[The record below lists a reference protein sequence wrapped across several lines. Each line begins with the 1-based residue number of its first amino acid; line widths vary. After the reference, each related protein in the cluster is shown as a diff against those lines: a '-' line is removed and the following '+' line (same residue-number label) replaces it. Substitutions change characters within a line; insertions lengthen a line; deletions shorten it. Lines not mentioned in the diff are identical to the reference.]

1 MKLVV
6 ESGSSKADWAVI
18 SHGKVLSCFQTKG
31 FNPLFFEEI
40 EIKQFLLDHEQ
51 IHSII
56 GDVRQVYF
64 YSPGFSHRDSRNNL
78 HNILENVFKK
88 SKIYIESDLLAAC
101 RSVYHSQSL
110 FVSILGTGSN
120 TAFYDG
126 QSMQQITPSLGFILA
141 DEGSGAALGRT
152 LLRDYFRKQ
161 LPEEIYL
168 SFSKSHSISLERVLS
183 SVYQEEYPNR
193 FLASYVPF
201 LSQYLAHDYV
211 QNILRKEFQ
220 KYFNTQLLVHPM
232 HADFTISFVGSV
244 AFFFKDVLRQI
255 ALENGIKVSEVI
267 QSPINGLVD
276 YHLRN

>member
-6 ESGSSKADWAVI
+6 ESGSSKADWAI
-18 SHGKVLSCFQTKG
+18 IGQGIVLSCFQTKG
-31 FNPLFFEEI
+31 FNPLFFDEI
-40 EIKQFLLDHEQ
+40 EMKQLLLNHQQ
-51 IHSII
+51 IQGII
-56 GDVRQVYF
+56 GDISQVYF
-64 YSPGFSHRDSRNNL
+64 YSPGFSHGDSRNRL
-78 HNILENVFKK
+78 RDILESVFKE
-88 SKIYIESDLLAAC
+88 SNIYVESDLLAAC

-126 QSMQQITPSLGFILA
+126 KSMQQISPSLGFILA
-141 DEGSGAALGRT
+141 DEGSGASLGRI
-152 LLRDYFRKQ
+152 LLKDYLRKQ
-161 LPEEIYL
+161 LPEDIYI
-168 SFSKSHSISLERVLS
+168 SFSRAHSISLDRVLS
-183 SVYQEEYPNR
+183 SIYQEKYPNR

-201 LSQYLAHDYV
+201 LSRHHTHDYV

-220 KYFNTQLLVHPM
+220 KYFNTQLLVHPL

-244 AFFFKDVLRQI
+244 AFFFEDVLRQI
-255 ALENGIKVSEVI
+255 ALENGIKVSEIV

>member
-6 ESGSSKADWAVI
+6 ESGSSKADWAI
-18 SHGKVLSCFQTKG
+18 IGQGIVLSCFQTKG
-31 FNPLFFEEI
+31 FNPLFFDEI
-40 EIKQFLLDHEQ
+40 EMKQLLLNHQQ
-51 IHSII
+51 IQGVI
-56 GDVRQVYF
+56 GDISEVYF
-64 YSPGFSHRDSRNNL
+64 YSPGFSHGDSRNRL
-78 HNILENVFKK
+78 HDILESVFKE
-88 SKIYIESDLLAAC
+88 SNIYVESDLLAAC

-126 QSMQQITPSLGFILA
+126 KSMQQISPSLGFILA
-141 DEGSGAALGRT
+141 DEGSGASLGRI
-152 LLRDYFRKQ
+152 LLKDYLRKQ
-161 LPEEIYL
+161 LPEDIYI
-168 SFSKSHSISLERVLS
+168 SFSRAHSISLDRVLS
-183 SVYQEEYPNR
+183 SIYQEKYPNR

-201 LSQYLAHDYV
+201 LSRHHTHDYV

-220 KYFNTQLLVHPM
+220 KYFNTQLLVHPL

-244 AFFFKDVLRQI
+244 AFFFEDVLRQI
-255 ALENGIKVSEVI
+255 ALENGIKVSEIV

>member
-6 ESGSSKADWAVI
+6 ESGSSKADWAI
-18 SHGKVLSCFQTKG
+18 IGQGIVLSCFQTKG
-31 FNPLFFEEI
+31 FNPLFFDEI
-40 EIKQFLLDHEQ
+40 EMKQLLLNHQQ
-51 IHSII
+51 IQGII
-56 GDVRQVYF
+56 GDISQVYF
-64 YSPGFSHRDSRNNL
+64 YSPGFSHGDSRNRL
-78 HNILENVFKK
+78 RDILESVFKE
-88 SKIYIESDLLAAC
+88 SNIYVESDLLAAC

-126 QSMQQITPSLGFILA
+126 KSMQQISPSLGFILA
-141 DEGSGAALGRT
+141 DEGSGASLGRI
-152 LLRDYFRKQ
+152 LLKDYLRKQ
-161 LPEEIYL
+161 LPEDIYI
-168 SFSKSHSISLERVLS
+168 SFSRAHSISLDRVLS
-183 SVYQEEYPNR
+183 SIYQEKYPNR

-201 LSQYLAHDYV
+201 LSRHHTHDYV

-220 KYFNTQLLVHPM
+220 KYFNTQLLVHPL

-244 AFFFKDVLRQI
+244 AFFFEDVLRQV
-255 ALENGIKVSEVI
+255 ALENGIKVSEIV

>member
-6 ESGSSKADWAVI
+6 ESGSSKADWAI
-18 SHGKVLSCFQTKG
+18 IGQGIVLSCFQTKG
-31 FNPLFFEEI
+31 FNPLFFDEI
-40 EIKQFLLDHEQ
+40 EMKQLLLNHQQ
-51 IHSII
+51 IQGII
-56 GDVRQVYF
+56 GDISQVYF
-64 YSPGFSHRDSRNNL
+64 YSPGFSHGDSRNRL
-78 HNILENVFKK
+78 HDILESVFKE
-88 SKIYIESDLLAAC
+88 SNIYVESDLLAAC

-126 QSMQQITPSLGFILA
+126 KSMQQISPSLGFILA
-141 DEGSGAALGRT
+141 DEGSGASLGRI
-152 LLRDYFRKQ
+152 LLKDYLRKQ
-161 LPEEIYL
+161 LPEDIYI
-168 SFSKSHSISLERVLS
+168 SFSRAHSISLDRVLS
-183 SVYQEEYPNR
+183 SIYQEKYPNR

-201 LSQYLAHDYV
+201 LSRHHTHDYV

-220 KYFNTQLLVHPM
+220 KYFNTQLLVHPL

-244 AFFFKDVLRQI
+244 AFFFEDVLRQI
-255 ALENGIKVSEVI
+255 ALENGIKVSEIV

>member
-6 ESGSSKADWAVI
+6 ESGSSKADWAI
-18 SHGKVLSCFQTKG
+18 IGQGIVLSCFQTKG
-31 FNPLFFEEI
+31 FNPLFFDEI
-40 EIKQFLLDHEQ
+40 EMKQLLLNHQQ
-51 IHSII
+51 IQGII
-56 GDVRQVYF
+56 GDISEVYF
-64 YSPGFSHRDSRNNL
+64 YSPGFSHGDSRNRL
-78 HNILENVFKK
+78 HDILESVFKE
-88 SKIYIESDLLAAC
+88 SNIYVESDLLAAC

-126 QSMQQITPSLGFILA
+126 KSMQQISPSLGFILA
-141 DEGSGAALGRT
+141 DEGSGASLGRI
-152 LLRDYFRKQ
+152 LLKDYLRKQ
-161 LPEEIYL
+161 LPEDIYI
-168 SFSKSHSISLERVLS
+168 SFSRAHSISLDRVLS
-183 SVYQEEYPNR
+183 SIYQEKYPNR

-201 LSQYLAHDYV
+201 LSRHHTHDYV

-220 KYFNTQLLVHPM
+220 KYFNTQLLVHPL

-244 AFFFKDVLRQI
+244 AFFFEDVLRQI
-255 ALENGIKVSEVI
+255 ALENGIKVSEIV